1 LWAGYALRILEM
13 PRTEQSAGIRFHY
26 LKPARFPVAPVRKVL
41 KSLFLTHKRDP
52 EAVSYVFCSD
62 QYLLGINRSYLNH
75 NYFTDIVTFDL
86 SEPYSHL
93 RADIYI
99 SIDRV
104 KENAAAL
111 GVPAYHELI
120 RVILHGALHLV
131 GYSDKS
137 AAGRKKMR
145 AAEDK
150 FLALVFKNVPRETK
164 AKKKFHVKHRKRVS

>member
-1 LWAGYALRILEM
+1 
-13 PRTEQSAGIRFHY
+13 
-26 LKPARFPVAPVRKVL
+26 
-41 KSLFLTHKRDP
+41 
-52 EAVSYVFCSD
+52 VFCSD
-62 QYLLGINRSYLNH
+62 QYLLDINRSYLNH

-86 SEPYSHL
+86 SELYAQL

-104 KENAAAL
+104 KENAATL

-137 AAGRKKMR
+137 AAGKKKMR
-145 AAEDK
+145 SAEDK

-164 AKKKFHVKHRKRVS
+164 AKKKFHVKHRGRVS